1 MITFVG
7 DKSLIVKKIRI
18 NDKFAAKHTL
28 YDTS

>member
-7 DKSLIVKKIRI
+7 DKTYSYEKIRI
-18 NDKFAAKHTL
+18 NNKFAAKHTL